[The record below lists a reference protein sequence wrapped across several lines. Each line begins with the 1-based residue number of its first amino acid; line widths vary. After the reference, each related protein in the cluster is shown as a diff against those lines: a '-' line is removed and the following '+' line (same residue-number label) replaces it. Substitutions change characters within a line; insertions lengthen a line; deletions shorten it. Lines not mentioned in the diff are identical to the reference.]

1 MSAVSSFESEP
12 LLRLTALNKFTKF
25 SSTNFARCVGGADH
39 REGTA
44 WDVAD
49 ARPLL
54 ARLRIRLE
62 RAPQRSMARSLLGC
76 TLLYLVTAGALRP
89 LSLRRASVSRAFS
102 QPRMSEEAPDSGRR
116 SLLFGGLK
124 GRDSI
129 KVGDDVIA
137 GNDYNSSSPAFGVI
151 RFQAYKLQR
160 VYYQGVREGLVERV
174 DVESLEAKPPPGCAG
189 YTKYMCLYSSK
200 YHAASGPVILSPT
213 DVEVVR
219 VRDEIA
225 ESAWLALPGLFW
237 VWLAYTFWRYGE
249 DNGGAFRGL
258 QKPTAKPTVASDEL
272 AAALRTLAAD

>member
-1 MSAVSSFESEP
+1 
-12 LLRLTALNKFTKF
+12 
-25 SSTNFARCVGGADH
+25 
-39 REGTA
+39 
-44 WDVAD
+44 
-49 ARPLL
+49 
-54 ARLRIRLE
+54 
-62 RAPQRSMARSLLGC
+62 
-76 TLLYLVTAGALRP
+76 
-89 LSLRRASVSRAFS
+89 
-102 QPRMSEEAPDSGRR
+102 MSEEAPDSGRR
-116 SLLFGGLK
+116 SLLFGGLN

-272 AAALRTLAAD
+272 AAALRSLAAD